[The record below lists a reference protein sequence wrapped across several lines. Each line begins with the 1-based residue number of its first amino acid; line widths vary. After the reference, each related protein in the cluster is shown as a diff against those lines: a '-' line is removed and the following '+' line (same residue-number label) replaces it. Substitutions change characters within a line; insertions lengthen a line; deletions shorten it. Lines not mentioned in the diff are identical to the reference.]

1 MQSGMSSF
9 NFSTNRNA
17 NKTARN
23 AFWSTIQDEER
34 PDHIRGSIEVE
45 DQSDNNNHNYL
56 KRQVV
61 ELPKQHRPSRLM
73 SRTIELP
80 EVRPPRK

>member
-17 NKTARN
+17 NKAARN
-23 AFWSTIQDEER
+23 AFWSTIQDDER

-45 DQSDNNNHNYL
+45 DDNNSL
-56 KRQVV
+56 KRQVG